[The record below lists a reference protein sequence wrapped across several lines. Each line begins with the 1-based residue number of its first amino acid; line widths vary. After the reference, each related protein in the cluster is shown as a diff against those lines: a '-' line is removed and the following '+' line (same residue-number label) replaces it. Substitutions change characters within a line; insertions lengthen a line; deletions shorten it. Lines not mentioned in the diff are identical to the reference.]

1 VDLLEVVDQDHAGK
15 VRIEIDLARSK
26 VQLEDARLVGVE
38 LWIRIL
44 AGQPQLVGNELVYPV
59 ELPGMGT
66 YDRQRDGEIPAEQ
79 IGKVLLRR
87 ALELAQIGAS
97 ALLEVRP
104 TTPMDLVGISIVD
117 CGGLAGAIGHLS
129 KPSAHVAAVQGTA
142 RLPTS

>member
-1 VDLLEVVDQDHAGK
+1 MDLVEVVDQDHAGK

-66 YDRQRDGEIPAEQ
+66 YDRRRDGDMSNEQ
-79 IGKVLLRR
+79 ISKFALQR
-87 ALELAQIGAS
+87 ALDLAWRGAS
-97 ALLEVRP
+97 ALFDAKP
-104 TTPMDLVGISIVD
+104 TTPLELRGMHCADFGRLTDI
-117 CGGLAGAIGHLS
+117 LMYLS
-129 KPSAHVAAVQGTA
+129 K
-142 RLPTS
+142 